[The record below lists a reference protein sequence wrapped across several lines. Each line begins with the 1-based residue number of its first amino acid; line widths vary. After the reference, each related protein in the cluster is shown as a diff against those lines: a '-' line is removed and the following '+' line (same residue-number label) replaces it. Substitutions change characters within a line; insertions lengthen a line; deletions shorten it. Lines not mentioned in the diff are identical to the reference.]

1 MGYRFLGFS
10 VVSFMISISSGLLI
24 LSLYDSNFLF
34 ISYKSSIATLA
45 SKVVS
50 IEGAEGFFMFNNG
63 IGGGGGRGGNSDRVT
78 FVGIFNIGFNFGLM
92 DA

>member
-10 VVSFMISISSGLLI
+10 LISFMISISSGLLI

-50 IEGAEGFFMFNNG
+50 TEGLFMFNNDM
-63 IGGGGGRGGNSDRVT
+63 GGGGGRGGNSDRVT